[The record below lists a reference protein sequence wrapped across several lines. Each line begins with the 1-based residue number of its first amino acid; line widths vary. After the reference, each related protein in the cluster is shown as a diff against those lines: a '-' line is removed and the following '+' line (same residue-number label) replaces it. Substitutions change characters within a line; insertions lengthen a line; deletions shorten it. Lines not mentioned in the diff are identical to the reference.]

1 MLPKLLLTP
10 PRPIIICSDGVSAAD
25 SILIADDGSLT
36 RMRAVQMIAPLQIG
50 LGQLISRHFGRY
62 KREAGSAK
70 NYQCRGL
77 PSNSW
82 PRGRLKPYRI
92 SSTSGKGA
100 MRRSRKPEN
109 RDDGHGR
116 VRSSWDSKPFVWF
129 DDAHSGG
136 KPTLHALPVSLIDA
150 LLTRRPREYARISIT
165 HSARDIDAD
174 RSTSL
179 SGSRRKETM

>member
-1 MLPKLLLTP
+1 MLGP
-10 PRPIIICSDGVSAAD
+10 V
-25 SILIADDGSLT
+25 
-36 RMRAVQMIAPLQIG
+36 LQIG

-62 KREAGSAK
+62 KRGAGSAK
-70 NYQCRGL
+70 DHQCRGL

-82 PRGRLKPYRI
+82 PPGRRKPYRI

-150 LLTRRPREYARISIT
+150 LLTRRPCDYARISIR
-165 HSARDIDAD
+165 HSAHGIDAD
-174 RSTSL
+174 CSTSL
-179 SGSRRKETM
+179 SGSRRKETMEKRRGVPQ